1 MPELI
6 GGLPLHA
13 LVVHF
18 TVVLLPIAS
27 VGSLLTAL
35 WPAVR
40 RRFGW
45 LVVAAAAVSLILV
58 PITTASGTNL
68 EEGLGAEG
76 DPLVQKHSDLADLM
90 IYWAA
95 GLFVAVTLLMI
106 VHTIGER
113 RARDAATAPEFD
125 TGGGGV
131 ATETRTEAQRSTGVT
146 VAMIVAMLATV
157 GLSIGT
163 GIHIY
168 RVGDAGAH
176 AVWEETGKNLK

>member
-1 MPELI
+1 VPELI

-27 VGSLLTAL
+27 VGALLTAL

-58 PITTASGTNL
+58 PITTTSGTNL
-68 EEGLGAEG
+68 EQGLGAEG
-76 DPLVQKHSDLADLM
+76 DPLVQKHSELADLM

-106 VHTIGER
+106 VHTMGER
-113 RARDAATAPEFD
+113 RARAAAAPELD
-125 TGGGGV
+125 AGAGGV
-131 ATETRTEAQRSTGVT
+131 ATETRTEARRSTGLT
-146 VAMIVAMLATV
+146 VAMIVLMVATV
-157 GLSIGT
+157 GLSVGT

>member
-1 MPELI
+1 VPELI

-27 VGSLLTAL
+27 VGSLLTAV

-45 LVVAAAAVSLILV
+45 LAVAAAAVSVILV
-58 PITTASGTNL
+58 PITTASGENL
-68 EEGLGAEG
+68 EEGLGAETN
-76 DPLVQKHSDLADLM
+76 PLVQKHEALADLM
-90 IYWAA
+90 IYWAS
-95 GLFVAVTLLMI
+95 GLFVVVTALMI
-106 VHTIGER
+106 LHTMAER
-113 RARDAATAPEFD
+113 RANATAEPEYD
-125 TGGGGV
+125 GAGGI
-131 ATETRTEAQRSTGVT
+131 AMQTRTETQRSTGLT
-146 VAMIVAMLATV
+146 VAMIVAMVATV

-176 AVWEETGKNLK
+176 AVWEDTAKNLK

>member
-1 MPELI
+1 VPELI

-27 VGSLLTAL
+27 VGSLLTAV

-45 LVVAAAAVSLILV
+45 LAVAAAVVSVVLV
-58 PITTASGTNL
+58 PITTTSGENL
-68 EEGLGAEG
+68 EEGLGAETN
-76 DPLVQKHSDLADLM
+76 PLVQKHGELADTM
-90 IYWAA
+90 IYWAV
-95 GLFVAVTLLMI
+95 GLFVAVTALMI
-106 VHTIGER
+106 FHTMAGR
-113 RARDAATAPEFD
+113 RATTAAEPELD
-125 TGGGGV
+125 GGGGGV
-131 ATETRTEAQRSTGVT
+131 ATEARTETRRSTGLT
-146 VAMIVAMLATV
+146 VAVIVAAVATV
-157 GLSIGT
+157 GLSVGT

-176 AVWEETGKNLK
+176 AVWEDTGKNLK

>member
-1 MPELI
+1 VPELI

-27 VGSLLTAL
+27 VGSLLTAV

-45 LVVAAAAVSLILV
+45 LAVAAAAVSVVLV
-58 PITTASGTNL
+58 PITTKSGENL
-68 EEGLGAEG
+68 EEGLGAETN
-76 DPLVQKHSDLADLM
+76 PLVQKHGDLADMML
-90 IYWAA
+90 YWAV
-95 GLFVAVTLLMI
+95 GLFVAVTALMI
-106 VHTIGER
+106 FHTMAER
-113 RARDAATAPEFD
+113 RAKTVAAPELD
-125 TGGGGV
+125 GGVGGV
-131 ATETRTEAQRSTGVT
+131 ATETRTETRRSAGLT
-146 VAMIVAMLATV
+146 VAMIVAAVATV
-157 GLSIGT
+157 GLSVGT

-176 AVWEETGKNLK
+176 AVWEDTGKNLK

>member
-18 TVVLLPIAS
+18 TVVLLPIAA
-27 VGSLLTAL
+27 VGALLAAV

-45 LVVAAAAVSLILV
+45 LAVAAAAVSVVLV
-58 PITTASGTNL
+58 PITTKSGENL
-68 EEGLGAEG
+68 EAGLGAETN
-76 DPLVQKHSDLADLM
+76 PLVQKHAELADLM
-90 IYWAA
+90 LYWTI
-95 GLFVAVTLLMI
+95 GLFVAVTLLM
-106 VHTIGER
+106 VLHTMGER
-113 RARDAATAPEFD
+113 RAKAAAAPELD
-125 TGGGGV
+125 GGVGGV
-131 ATETRTEAQRSTGVT
+131 ATETRTQRSTGLT
-146 VAMIVAMLATV
+146 VAMIVVMLATV

-176 AVWEETGKNLK
+176 AVWEDVGNNLK